1 MSATSL
7 PLERTTPSR
16 SAAPARANPP
26 APAKAIGNVL
36 VVCALAVGAFAA
48 FVLIG
53 LDGWAYYT
61 TPTAVRGY
69 TAAHRLLRPSGAAGH
84 LFGIGGFLMMLVPVA
99 YAIRKKARWLRNAGS
114 MKRWLDFHVFAGVVG
129 PVLVTFHTSFKFNGI
144 VSVAYWSMVA
154 VVLSGFVGRYL
165 YNRIPRTIRGQE
177 LTQVELEARASAVSR
192 QIADAAL
199 PASFL
204 SEIEAFERR
213 VLPAQGQPL
222 SFMALLS
229 GEFRL
234 YREVAQLS
242 RRAGPRGHA
251 PELHRD
257 AIDLIVERATLGR
270 RIAYLKKTKTLFDV
284 WHVFHMPLVY
294 IMFAIVLMHVAITVY
309 MGYVPF
315 RY

>member
-1 MSATSL
+1 MAATAVPLARATSV
-7 PLERTTPSR
+7 PSV
-16 SAAPARANPP
+16 APVKASSVVPV
-26 APAKAIGNVL
+26 KAIGNVL
-36 VVCALAVGAFAA
+36 VVCALAIVAFAG

-53 LDGWAYYT
+53 LGGWTYYT

-99 YAIRKKARWLRNAGS
+99 YSIRKKVRWLRNAGS
-114 MKRWLDFHVFAGVVG
+114 MKRWLDFHVFAGVFG

-144 VSVAYWSMVA
+144 VSVAYWSMIA

-165 YNRIPRTIRGQE
+165 YNRIPRSIRGQE
-177 LTQVELEARASAVSR
+177 LTQAELDARASELSR
-192 QIADAAL
+192 QISDTAL
-199 PASFL
+199 PDGFL
-204 SEIEAFERR
+204 TDIEAFEHR
-213 VLPAQGQPL
+213 VLPAQGRPP
-222 SFMALLS
+222 SFMALWW
-229 GEFRL
+229 GEFL
-234 YREVAQLS
+234 MHREIARLS
-242 RRAGPRGHA
+242 RRAGPRGLA
-251 PELHRD
+251 PELHQD

-294 IMFAIVLMHVAITVY
+294 IMFAIVLMHVAVTMY